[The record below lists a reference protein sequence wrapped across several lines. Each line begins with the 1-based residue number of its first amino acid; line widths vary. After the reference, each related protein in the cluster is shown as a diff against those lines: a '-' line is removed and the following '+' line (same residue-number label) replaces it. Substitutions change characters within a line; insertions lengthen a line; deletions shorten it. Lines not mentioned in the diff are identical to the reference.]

1 MSATAI
7 SQRGEPTTTVLTHFP
22 VVIIGAGPAGL
33 AAAHELVQ
41 RGVRPIVLEKGD
53 KVGGIARTEVFQGYR
68 FDIGGHRFF
77 TRVPQVQQLWEELL
91 GADFRVV
98 RRLSRIYY
106 RRRFF
111 QYPLSLRNTLSN
123 LGLWESALILLSY
136 IRWQLLP
143 YKEEDSF
150 EQWVT
155 NRFGRRL
162 YQTFFQGYTEKVWG
176 IPCSHIRADWAAQ
189 RIQGLS
195 LPSAVLNAIF
205 GTGNAKSLINEFRYP
220 LLGPGMMWQRL
231 AEVVERGGGTVQ
243 LNSEVVRLERDAA
256 RVVSVTMRQGDQTQT
271 ITTDHVLSS
280 VPLPELI
287 EQLAPP
293 PPHEVLQAALALH
306 HRAFILVGLIVNRAD
321 LFPDNWLY
329 IQSPE
334 VQAGRIQ
341 NFKNWSPAMVPDS
354 SKTSL
359 GVEYFCNAGDTLW
372 HTSNAELVQLAARE
386 LAQLGLVQEAEIE
399 PGPVIRQSHAYPIY
413 DTDYRANVNM
423 VRGFLASLSNLHT
436 IGRNG
441 MHRYNNMDHSM
452 LTGMLAARNILGESH
467 DVWSINT
474 EDSYHE
480 QIPEHK

>member
-1 MSATAI
+1 
-7 SQRGEPTTTVLTHFP
+7 
-22 VVIIGAGPAGL
+22 VIIGAGPAGL

-41 RGVRPIVLEKGD
+41 RGVRPLVLEKSD
-53 KVGGIARTEVFQGYR
+53 KVGGIARTELYHGYR

-77 TRVPQVQQLWEELL
+77 TKVPQVQQLWEELL
-91 GADFRVV
+91 GTDFRVV
-98 RRLSRIYY
+98 QRLSRIYY

-111 QYPLSLRNTLSN
+111 QYPLNLRNTLSN
-123 LGLWESALILLSY
+123 LGLWESVFILLSF

-143 YKEEDSF
+143 FREEDSF

-155 NRFGRRL
+155 NRFGSRL
-162 YQTFFQGYTEKVWG
+162 YRTFFKGYTEKVWG

-195 LPSAVLNAIF
+195 LPSAVLKAIF
-205 GTGNAKSLINEFRYP
+205 GTGNAKSLINEFYYP
-220 LLGPGMMWQRL
+220 QLGPGMMWERL
-231 AEVVERGGGTVQ
+231 AGAVERGGGTVQ
-243 LNSEVVRLERDAA
+243 LGSEAIHLERDAA
-256 RVVSVTMRQGDQTQT
+256 RMISVTIKQNGHTQT
-271 ITTDHVLSS
+271 ITADHVLSS
-280 VPLPELI
+280 APLPELI

-306 HRAFILVGLIVNRAD
+306 HRAFILVGLIINRPD
-321 LFPDNWLY
+321 LFPDNWIY

-334 VQAGRIQ
+334 VRAGRIQ
-341 NFKNWSPAMVPDS
+341 NFKNWSPAMVPDACE
-354 SKTSL
+354 TSL
-359 GVEYFCNAGDTLW
+359 GVEYFCNAGDALW
-372 HTSNAELVQLAARE
+372 QTSDAELVQLATRE
-386 LAQLGLVQEAEIE
+386 LAQIGLVQEDEVE
-399 PGPVIRQSHAYPIY
+399 PGPVFRQSHAYPVY
-413 DTDYRANVNM
+413 DKDYRANVNM

-467 DVWSINT
+467 DLWTVNT

-480 QIPEHK
+480 QIPDRR